1 MALQETPTG
10 SVVPSNA
17 TRASGPPGV
26 RASDAE
32 RQEVSARLKQAC
44 VEGRITL
51 EEFGER
57 VGRALVA
64 RTRAELDAITRDLPA
79 PLAAAPSA
87 LDARR
92 KPVSTTVA
100 LMSAAER
107 TGSWRIGE
115 TSRAIAVMGECKL
128 DLRRAAISAAVTTIR
143 VHVVM
148 GNLKVIVPEG
158 VDVDLDAT
166 AIMGSRKVVLSGPP
180 PPRDAPLV
188 RVEGLILMGELTVRD
203 RP

>member
-1 MALQETPTG
+1 MAIQETPA
-10 SVVPSNA
+10 SSPA
-17 TRASGPPGV
+17 TPPAV

-32 RQEVSARLKQAC
+32 RQAAAARLKQAS

-57 VGRALVA
+57 VGRVLAA
-64 RTRAELDAITRDLPA
+64 RTRAELDDLTHDLPA
-79 PLAAAPSA
+79 PLAAGSGSP
-87 LDARR
+87 DARR
-92 KPVSTTVA
+92 KPISTTVA
-100 LMSAAER
+100 LMSAVER
-107 TGSWRIGE
+107 TGSWRVGE

-128 DLRRAAISAAVTTIR
+128 DLRRAALSAAVTVIR
-143 VHVVM
+143 AHVVM

-166 AIMGSRKVVLSGPP
+166 TIMGSRKVVLSGPP
-180 PPRDAPLV
+180 AAPDAPLV
-188 RVEGLILMGELTVRD
+188 RVEGLVLMGELTVRD